1 MATTPCE
8 FRCTGLDTIINSPII
23 NSPSFASSPDA
34 HASVSVTLANM
45 QTIFKI
51 EFFDDTTK
59 KTRFYV
65 DRTAFYAHIDLS
77 NAVMDVS
84 ASTQDIIMTSGGN
97 NQYPDDYLRF
107 ISYKVF
113 GNSNGV
119 GLFTNATTV
128 IQSIKSD
135 FYSSYDSILAALDT
149 NVGTGHAAGT
159 STVRGL
165 TITRELDAGTTLLY
179 VDASGNNQN
188 DLNIGWNMFEGLI
201 ANNLTRATNF
211 LNQTPA
217 KYPFPFIVGDAI
229 SAYVTINANPSQK
242 SLTLLS
248 SSAIENRTYRIRI
261 IVT

>member
-1 MATTPCE
+1 MAVE

-45 QTIFKI
+45 QTIFFI

-65 DRTAFYAHIDLS
+65 DKTKFYAHIDLS
-77 NAVMDVS
+77 NAVMDIS
-84 ASTQDIIMTSGGN
+84 SSTQDMSMNSGGT

-135 FYSSYDSILAALDT
+135 FYTSYNSILVALDSSS
-149 NVGTGHAAGT
+149 NISSAGS

-165 TITRELDAGTTLLY
+165 TITRELDASNNLY

-188 DLNIGWNMFEGLI
+188 DLNIGWNMFESLVT
-201 ANNLTRATNF
+201 NNLTRATYF
-211 LNQTPA
+211 LEQTPA
-217 KYPFPFIVGDAI
+217 KYPFPFVVGDAI
-229 SAYVTINANPSQK
+229 SVYVTINANPSQK

-261 IVT
+261 RVIA

>member
-1 MATTPCE
+1 
-8 FRCTGLDTIINSPII
+8 
-23 NSPSFASSPDA
+23 
-34 HASVSVTLANM
+34 M
-45 QTIFKI
+45 QTIFFI

-65 DRTAFYAHIDLS
+65 DKTKFYAHIDLS
-77 NAVMDVS
+77 NAVMDIS
-84 ASTQDIIMTSGGN
+84 AQDPTMTSGGT

-135 FYSSYDSILAALDT
+135 FYTGYDSILAALDT
-149 NVGTGHAAGT
+149 NVGAGQAAGS
-159 STVRGL
+159 STVRNL
-165 TITRELDAGTTLLY
+165 TITRELDSGTTLLY

-188 DLNIGWNMFEGLI
+188 DLNIGWNMFESLVT
-201 ANNLTRATNF
+201 NNLTRATNF

-217 KYPFPFIVGDAI
+217 KYPFPFIAGDAI
-229 SAYVTINANPSQK
+229 SVYVTINANPSQK